1 LTLDLGKGVKLDL
14 VWIPPGEFNMGDSDN
29 GPVHWVKLTKGFWM
43 GKYEVTQEQ
52 YETVIGS
59 NPSRFKGPQ
68 NPVDSV
74 SWNEAY
80 GFARKVNSLGVL
92 PAGVTRRLPTEA
104 EWEYGCR
111 AGTTTPWWSGGSKA
125 DFYRVGWGE
134 DNSRGKTQPVGQ
146 KEANRFGLHDVHG
159 NVWEWCADWFGPYSS
174 GEVVDPTGL
183 ATGKWRVLR
192 GGSFN
197 WGSAR
202 ARAADRAMATPDSRD
217 CALGFRVCCGGG
229 P

>member
-1 LTLDLGKGVKLDL
+1 MTLDLGKGVKLDL

-159 NVWEWCADWFGPYSS
+159 NVWEWCADWYGLYSN
-174 GEVVDPTGL
+174 GEVVGPNRPCNRQMARVAGRFVQLRFRPRPRRRSRHGHSRLPGL
-183 ATGKWRVLR
+183 RPRV
-192 GGSFN
+192 
-197 WGSAR
+197 
-202 ARAADRAMATPDSRD
+202 
-217 CALGFRVCCGGG
+217 
-229 P
+229 